1 MNYQAQQYIA
11 QGVIQH
17 LDGNTELFQVKIKMA
32 MEIIYRDAHL
42 FVSVDEILKSK
53 GRKIA

>member
-17 LDGNTELFQVKIKMA
+17 LNGNMELFQKKVKMA

-42 FVSVDEILKSK
+42 FVSVGEILQSK
-53 GRKIA
+53 ERKIA

>member
-1 MNYQAQQYIA
+1 MSWQAQQYIA

-17 LDGNTELFQVKIKMA
+17 LDGNMELFQNKIKMA
-32 MEIIYRDAHL
+32 MEIIYHDAHL

-53 GRKIA
+53 GRKTA

>member
-17 LDGNTELFQVKIKMA
+17 LDGNTEIFQKKVKQA
-32 MEIIYRDAHL
+32 MEIIYHDAHL
-42 FVSVDEILKSK
+42 FVSVSEILQSK
-53 GRKIA
+53 GREIA

>member
-1 MNYQAQQYIA
+1 MSTEAEQYIA

-17 LDGNTELFQVKIKMA
+17 LNGNAELFQKKIKMA
-32 MEIIYRDAHL
+32 MEIIHRDAHL
-42 FVSVDEILKSK
+42 FVSVGEILQSK